1 MLYSANDTTLYI
13 FRRIL
18 QKEICTPVSGVKGVK
33 REKGEHSKA
42 DTCGRSFLRDLT
54 VSSRNCTVFY
64 LFPFS
69 LEDLKSELRD

>member
-42 DTCGRSFLRDLT
+42 DTCGGPS
-54 VSSRNCTVFY
+54 
-64 LFPFS
+64 
-69 LEDLKSELRD
+69 